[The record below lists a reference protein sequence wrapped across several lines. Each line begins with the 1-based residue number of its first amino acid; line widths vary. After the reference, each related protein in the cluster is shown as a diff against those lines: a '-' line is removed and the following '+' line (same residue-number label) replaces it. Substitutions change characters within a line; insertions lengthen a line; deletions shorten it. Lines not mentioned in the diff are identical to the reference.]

1 MDRIAKERGPAMTTS
16 PQVDSAPTSY
26 QKNGRQREKVLVV
39 FNSDGFVEC
48 YASKH
53 VDIYIATKPHAS
65 TSVAE
70 ILAQEYV
77 DLAIPRAYRDVF
89 FPSYCRAA
97 EQLRRITAGDI
108 LNRQHDVELL
118 RGIQTLGDD
127 RKGGY
132 KR

>member
-1 MDRIAKERGPAMTTS
+1 
-16 PQVDSAPTSY
+16 
-26 QKNGRQREKVLVV
+26 VLVV

-48 YASKH
+48 YAGKD
-53 VDIYIATKPHAS
+53 VDVHIVTKPHAS
-65 TSVAE
+65 TSTAE

-77 DLAIPRAYRDVF
+77 GLAIPRAYREVY

-97 EQLRRITAGDI
+97 EQLRRITAADI

-118 RGIQTLGDD
+118 RGIQALGDD

>member
-1 MDRIAKERGPAMTTS
+1 MTTS

-26 QKNGRQREKVLVV
+26 QTNRRQREKVLVV

-48 YASKH
+48 YAGKA
-53 VDIYIATKPHAS
+53 VDIHIITKPLAS
-65 TSVAE
+65 TSTAE

-77 DLAIPRAYRDVF
+77 DLAIPRAYRDVY

-108 LNRQHDVELL
+108 INRKYDVELL
-118 RGIQTLGDD
+118 RGILALSDD
-127 RKGGY
+127 RKGGR

>member
-1 MDRIAKERGPAMTTS
+1 MMTS
-16 PQVDSAPTSY
+16 PRVDSAPTSY
-26 QKNGRQREKVLVV
+26 QKNERQREKVLVV

-48 YASKH
+48 YASKQ
-53 VDIYIATKPHAS
+53 VDIYIATKPQAS
-65 TSVAE
+65 APAAE
-70 ILAQEYV
+70 ILAQEYI

-108 LNRQHDVELL
+108 LNRQHNVELL
-118 RGIQTLGDD
+118 RGIQAFGDD
-127 RKGGY
+127 RKGGR